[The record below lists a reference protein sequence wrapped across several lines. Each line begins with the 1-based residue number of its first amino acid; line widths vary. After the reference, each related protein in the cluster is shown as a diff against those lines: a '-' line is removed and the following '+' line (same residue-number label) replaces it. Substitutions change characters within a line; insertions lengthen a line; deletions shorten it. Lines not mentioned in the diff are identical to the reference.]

1 MAVSARRAEFL
12 SLKRFDGE
20 SARSFYARIKG
31 KAATCSYNIQ
41 CFSQTFHQR
50 VDFADP
56 IVKDV
61 MIAGITEDE
70 VKKKVLG
77 WHE

>member
-12 SLKRFDGE
+12 SLKQLDGE

-31 KAATCSYNIQ
+31 KAATCSYNIE
-41 CFSQTFHQR
+41 CSSQICHQR
-50 VDFADP
+50 LDFADS
-56 IVKDV
+56 ILNDF

-70 VKKKVLG
+70 VKREVLG